1 MISVSIY
8 TIAQTDFYGGSMA
21 DVNIKWLEK
30 HIFARV
36 LSDNEQQ
43 ILLDII
49 EVKTYQQSDTLIA
62 EGDASQGLFLLHS
75 GTVSLQY
82 EKHGQAVRIAK
93 LEAGAQ
99 LGDMAFFNHDLA
111 SATVKALAICEVYIL
126 PKKGMEQLMQH
137 HKELSHDLML
147 NTIRNLGSALKNMN
161 GFNAFAQQYIQG
173 GTR

>member
-1 MISVSIY
+1 
-8 TIAQTDFYGGSMA
+8 MA
-21 DVNIKWLEK
+21 ELNIKWLED
-30 HIFARV
+30 HIFVRA
-36 LSDNEQQ
+36 LSATEQK
-43 ILLDII
+43 LLLGMV
-49 EVKTYQQSDTLIA
+49 ELRTYQQGDTLIA
-62 EGDASQGLFLLHS
+62 EGDLSQGLFLLCS

-99 LGDMAFFNHDLA
+99 MGDMAFFNHDIA
-111 SATVKALAICEVYIL
+111 SATVKALEACEVYIL
-126 PKKGMEQLMQH
+126 PNEGMEKLMKH

-147 NTIRNLGSALKNMN
+147 NTIRNLGAALKNMN

>member
-1 MISVSIY
+1 
-8 TIAQTDFYGGSMA
+8 MA
-21 DVNIKWLEK
+21 NVDMKWLEEN
-30 HIFARV
+30 IFARL
-36 LSDNEQQ
+36 LSDNEQHL
-43 ILLDII
+43 LLDII
-49 EVKTYQQSDTLIA
+49 EVKSYQQSDTLIA

-111 SATVKALAICEVYIL
+111 SATVKALVTCEVYTL
-126 PKKGMEQLMQH
+126 PKKSMEQLMQH

>member
-1 MISVSIY
+1 
-8 TIAQTDFYGGSMA
+8 MA
-21 DVNIKWLEK
+21 DVNIKWLEE
-30 HIFARV
+30 HIFARA
-36 LSDNEQQ
+36 LSDDEQRL
-43 ILLDII
+43 LLDII
-49 EVKTYQQSDTLIA
+49 EVKAYEQSDTLIA
-62 EGDASQGLFLLHS
+62 EGDVSQGLFLLYS

-99 LGDMAFFNHDLA
+99 LGDMALFNHDLA
-111 SATVKALAICEVYIL
+111 SATVKALETCNVYLL
-126 PKKGMEQLMQH
+126 PKQAMDKLMQH

>member
-1 MISVSIY
+1 M
-8 TIAQTDFYGGSMA
+8 D
-21 DVNIKWLEK
+21 NIDMKWLET
-30 HIFARV
+30 HIFARD
-36 LSDNEQQ
+36 LSGDEQR
-43 ILLDII
+43 ILLDLI

-99 LGDMAFFNHDLA
+99 LGDMAFFNHDIA
-111 SATVKALAICEVYIL
+111 SATVKALETCEVYIL
-126 PKKGMEQLMQH
+126 PEKAMEHLMQQC
-137 HKELSHDLML
+137 KDLSHDLML

>member
-1 MISVSIY
+1 
-8 TIAQTDFYGGSMA
+8 MA
-21 DVNIKWLEK
+21 NVNIKWLEE
-30 HIFARV
+30 HIFARG
-36 LSDNEQQ
+36 LSANEQRL
-43 ILLDII
+43 LLDII
-49 EVKTYQQSDTLIA
+49 EIKHYQPSDILIA
-62 EGDASQGLFLLHS
+62 EGDASQGLFLLYS

-99 LGDMAFFNHDLA
+99 LGDMALFNHDSA
-111 SATVKALAICEVYIL
+111 SATVKALEACEVYLL
-126 PKKGMEQLMQH
+126 PKEAMENIMQH

-173 GTR
+173 GSR

>member
-1 MISVSIY
+1 MIEV
-8 TIAQTDFYGGSMA
+8 
-21 DVNIKWLEK
+21 DVQWLKENI
-30 HIFARV
+30 FTRT
-36 LSDNEQQ
+36 LSDNEQR
-43 ILLDII
+43 ILLELID
-49 EVKTYQQSDTLIA
+49 VKNYAQGDKLIT
-62 EGDASQGLFLLHS
+62 EGDASQGLLLLHS

-99 LGDMAFFNHDLA
+99 MGDMAFFNHDIA
-111 SATVKALAICEVYIL
+111 SATVKALEPCEVYIL
-126 PKKGMEQLMQH
+126 PEKAMKHLMQDY
-137 HKELSHDLML
+137 KDLSHDLML